1 MLFSFMH
8 WCVMHRQI
16 EVHQKIMPHSDALF
30 PASLPVCPSACRP
43 AMLPPTL
50 VCLSAFRACNPMSTR
65 MMICLPQSFEH
76 LPLPQQRLS
85 LYAMGSGMMLDML
98 ADGLDLD
105 TFLGPS
111 DLAAGP
117 ADGLHGTGAD
127 TIAPVAPGSR
137 VSIRWLRASCS
148 M

>member
-1 MLFSFMH
+1 ML
-8 WCVMHRQI
+8 
-16 EVHQKIMPHSDALF
+16 
-30 PASLPVCPSACRP
+30 
-43 AMLPPTL
+43 
-50 VCLSAFRACNPMSTR
+50 
-65 MMICLPQSFEH
+65 CLPQSFEH
-76 LPLPQQRLS
+76 IPLPQQRLS
-85 LYAMGSGMMLDML
+85 LYAMGSGCMLDML

-105 TFLGPS
+105 AFLGPS

-117 ADGLHGTGAD
+117 SGGLHGTGAD